1 MRRWLSLVCVLV
13 LTGCGGRLPEG
24 SNELPFGVIDVPTT
38 GATVARVSRVAGWAL
53 DDSRIVRVDIYVN
66 GHFSGSTSAI
76 LPRPDVGKAFP
87 AYERQALVSG
97 WEIAVDLG
105 EGSTP
110 RTLLAQAVDDRGAT
124 RDIGVVTLTVIGR

>member
-1 MRRWLSLVCVLV
+1 MRRWLLLGCVLA
-13 LTGCGGRLPEG
+13 LSGCSDRLPES
-24 SNELPFGVIDVPTT
+24 SNELPFGVIDVPVT
-38 GATVARVSRVAGWAL
+38 GATVARVSRVSGWAL
-53 DDSRIVRVDIYVN
+53 DDSRIVRVDLYVN
-66 GHFSGSTSAI
+66 GHFSGSTSAV

-110 RTLLAQAVDDRGAT
+110 RTLLAQAVDDNGAT
-124 RDIGVVTLTVIGR
+124 RDLGVLSLNVIGR